1 MLQRI
6 GFTRPSLSWS
16 RLAATRPSLM
26 RVREAIS
33 HAINAGA
40 GREISTAGIGP
51 HLDAFVTTCTAA
63 AARTGQAVGK
73 A

>member
-1 MLQRI
+1 M
-6 GFTRPSLSWS
+6 
-16 RLAATRPSLM
+16 
-26 RVREAIS
+26 REAIS